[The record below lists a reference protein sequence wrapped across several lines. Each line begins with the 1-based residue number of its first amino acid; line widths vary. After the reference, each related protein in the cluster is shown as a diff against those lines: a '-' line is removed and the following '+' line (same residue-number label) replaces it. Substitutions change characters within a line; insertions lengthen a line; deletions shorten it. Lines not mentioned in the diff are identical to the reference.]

1 MSKPVRSRIK
11 ACTTCNA
18 VSSTL
23 CRVVQDE
30 TALQGAVKV
39 GLLAIAADLAFDRLT
54 RALQANGNSKAS
66 DQP

>member
-1 MSKPVRSRIK
+1 
-11 ACTTCNA
+11 
-18 VSSTL
+18 
-23 CRVVQDE
+23 VQDE

-54 RALQANGNSKAS
+54 SALQANGNSKAS